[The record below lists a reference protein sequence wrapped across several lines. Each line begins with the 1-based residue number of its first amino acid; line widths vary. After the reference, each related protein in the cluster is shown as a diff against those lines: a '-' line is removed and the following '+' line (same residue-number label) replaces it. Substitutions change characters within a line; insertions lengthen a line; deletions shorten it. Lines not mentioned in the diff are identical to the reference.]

1 MSAMASFGS
10 CRPTG
15 CAGPA
20 AAKTTWLCKPG
31 LKPDPGAPVLT
42 TTVYN
47 APLTAALRAA
57 HPKAERRPPID
68 CFYVYPTVSD
78 EKTPNSDLKIQSTE
92 HRPAGSVGFGRPNAL
107 LSPKKPAEGDEVL
120 FTNPSDLGGGSGVLN
135 VIGPSAPFAPGPT
148 IWALGAQLQGAKPID
163 TFWAA
168 PGAYTSTARTPT
180 APMLEITARNG
191 AQTPSPGPTPQW
203 GLHLLDAN
211 PSLGNL
217 ISIVKAESKAYLA
230 RTAQ

>member
-1 MSAMASFGS
+1 MASFGS

-57 HPKAERRPPID
+57 HPKAERTAPID

-120 FTNPSDLGGGSGVLN
+120 CTNPSDLGGGSGVLN

-168 PGAYTSTARTPT
+168 PGAYTVHLRGLQRRPCSRSRRATGPRRRLRAQPRNGDCTCSTPT
-180 APMLEITARNG
+180 YRSA
-191 AQTPSPGPTPQW
+191 
-203 GLHLLDAN
+203 
-211 PSLGNL
+211 
-217 ISIVKAESKAYLA
+217 ISS
-230 RTAQ
+230 RS